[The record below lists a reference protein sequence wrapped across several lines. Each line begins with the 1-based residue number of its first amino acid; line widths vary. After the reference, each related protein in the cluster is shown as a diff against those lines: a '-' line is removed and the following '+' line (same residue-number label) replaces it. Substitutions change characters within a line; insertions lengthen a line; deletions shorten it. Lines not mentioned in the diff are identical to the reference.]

1 MEYLSTSIS
10 AILAARRSTLAP
22 KGGRD
27 YRTKWLPGLGIE
39 FEYPMQW
46 KYESETTNMD
56 TRKILSTAKRLTFLQ
71 RVFSRFCSF
80 SKLWFCGTNRDG
92 NYDWSSE
99 PENDFLESSKTI
111 RMLGLS

>member
-46 KYESETTNMD
+46 KYESETANMD
-56 TRKILSTAKRLTFLQ
+56 TRKNSLHRQTSYFLAA
-71 RVFSRFCSF
+71 SF
-80 SKLWFCGTNRDG
+80 
-92 NYDWSSE
+92 
-99 PENDFLESSKTI
+99 
-111 RMLGLS
+111 